1 MRRKNVG
8 KLVGKIAIVTGS
20 SRGIGRGIAIELA
33 KEGASVIINYSKDDD
48 GANETLQEI
57 KYVGG
62 YGVLYKCDISSYE
75 ESEKLVQHTIEKFG
89 KVDILINNAGKSN
102 IGLFMDLT
110 KEDIDN
116 LLNTNL
122 IGAMYLTKHVIKDMI
137 SRQYGSIVN
146 ISSMWGEVGASC
158 EVVYS
163 TTKGGINLFT
173 KSLAK
178 EVAASNIRVN
188 CVAPGVIDTQMNAFL
203 QGDDKKALEEEI
215 PMMRFGNPNEIGKIV
230 SFLCS
235 DDSSYVTGQ
244 IIRADGGYI

>member
-1 MRRKNVG
+1 MG
-8 KLVGKIAIVTGS
+8 KLIGKIAIVTGA
-20 SRGIGRGIAIELA
+20 SRGIGRGIAMELA
-33 KEGASVIINYSKDDD
+33 KEGASIVVNYSKDSE
-48 GANETLQEI
+48 GARQTVEEI
-57 KYVGG
+57 KSIGG
-62 YGVLYKCDISSYE
+62 YSIEYKCDISSYE
-75 ESEKLVQHTIEKFG
+75 ESEKLVQYAINKFG
-89 KVDILINNAGKSN
+89 KIDILINNAGKSN

-110 KEDIDN
+110 KEDIDK

-137 SRQYGSIVN
+137 CRQSGSIVN

-178 EVAASNIRVN
+178 EVAASNVRVN

-215 PMMRFGNPNEIGKIV
+215 PMMRFGNINEIGKIV

-235 DDSSYVTGQ
+235 EDSSYITGH

>member
-1 MRRKNVG
+1 
-8 KLVGKIAIVTGS
+8 
-20 SRGIGRGIAIELA
+20 
-33 KEGASVIINYSKDDD
+33 
-48 GANETLQEI
+48 
-57 KYVGG
+57 
-62 YGVLYKCDISSYE
+62 
-75 ESEKLVQHTIEKFG
+75 
-89 KVDILINNAGKSN
+89 
-102 IGLFMDLT
+102 MDLT

-137 SRQYGSIVN
+137 SRQCGSIVN

-163 TTKGGINLFT
+163 TTKGGMNLFT
-173 KSLAK
+173 RSLAK